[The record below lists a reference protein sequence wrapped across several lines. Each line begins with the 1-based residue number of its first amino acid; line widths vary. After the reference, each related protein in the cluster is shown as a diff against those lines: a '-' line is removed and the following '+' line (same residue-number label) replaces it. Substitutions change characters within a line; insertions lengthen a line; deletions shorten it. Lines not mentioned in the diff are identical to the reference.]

1 VCEKV
6 LGEPANLL
14 GSGGKMG
21 VISEE
26 RTVTM
31 LLKTQAATEIA
42 QFLAHHPTPEQI
54 VAFHPSPEVAERAY
68 ELIHTDRNDE
78 LSEEERKELESYQVI
93 EYLME
98 LIKLEAHRQ
107 LRQQAS

>member
-1 VCEKV
+1 
-6 LGEPANLL
+6 
-14 GSGGKMG
+14 
-21 VISEE
+21 
-26 RTVTM
+26 M

-42 QFLAHHPTPEQI
+42 QFLARHPTSEEI
-54 VAFHPSPEVAERAY
+54 LAFHPSSEVAERAY
-68 ELIHTDRNDE
+68 ELVHAERDGSLT
-78 LSEEERKELESYQVI
+78 EEERQELESYMLI